1 MKCFIPAICYF
12 LFVICHLSF
21 VMRLARYLL
30 FSLCHLSF
38 VMRLASGIPLLST
51 RKALSGQKNK
61 PAQPFLCGLASLREF
76 LFRL

>member
-21 VMRLARYLL
+21 VMRP
-30 FSLCHLSF
+30 
-38 VMRLASGIPLLST
+38 ASGIPLLST
-51 RKALSGQKNK
+51 ESFIRTEDK

>member
-1 MKCFIPAICYF
+1 MKCFIPAIYYF

-21 VMRLARYLL
+21 VI
-30 FSLCHLSF
+30 CHAPRQRDPAALHQESF
-38 VMRLASGIPLLST
+38 IRT
-51 RKALSGQKNK
+51 EDK

>member
-1 MKCFIPAICYF
+1 MKFFIPAICYF

-21 VMRLARYLL
+21 VIRLARYLL
-30 FSLCHLSF
+30 FAI
-38 VMRLASGIPLLST
+38 VMRFAGGIPLLST
-51 RKALSGQKNK
+51 RKTLSGQKNK

>member
-38 VMRLASGIPLLST
+38 VICHAPRQRDPAALHQESFIRTEEQACSAFPLRLGVFA
-51 RKALSGQKNK
+51 
-61 PAQPFLCGLASLREF
+61 
-76 LFRL
+76 